1 MKETV
6 EVPDTVAQAESVG
19 DGLPLS
25 EPEGEPELEGHIELV
40 KEGVDEAHGE
50 GAGESVAK
58 AERVVVLLMV

>member
-50 GAGESVAK
+50 GARESVAK